1 MGRCL
6 VFLQIDMPCFIDSR
20 GKPALSWIGTEE
32 EGIGER
38 RQGWEL
44 GLGEEDGGDCGCDVK

>member
-1 MGRCL
+1 M
-6 VFLQIDMPCFIDSR
+6 QIDMPCFIDSR